1 MSTMKLQIQKPVSTL
16 PKGRHIGRG
25 RTNPQYTEIC
35 DTILSNL
42 GQWVPVVTPS
52 PANAKQVRA
61 SVWNR
66 LKRDET
72 ITIETQLDSK
82 TVYFKAER
90 VVKKNYARI
99 VKVKARG

>member
-1 MSTMKLQIQKPVSTL
+1 MKLQIQKPVSTL
-16 PKGRHIGRG
+16 PKGRHGHVGGG

-35 DTILSNL
+35 DTIISNL

-52 PANAKQVRA
+52 PANAKQVRMA
-61 SVWNR
+61 VWSR
-66 LKRDET
+66 LRRDGT

-99 VKVKARG
+99 GKVEARG